1 MSFFPWS
8 DEYSVNLRVID
19 NDHKDLV
26 NTVNA
31 LHDAISSGSERS
43 EVGQIIA
50 TLAQYVDEHFAREEA
65 LMEANAYPDL
75 ADHKCT
81 HRYLARQVYA
91 IRTIFAAKP
100 QQIDPAK
107 LLHFLRHWLVTHILE
122 EDRKYVPYLRGTAA
136 QGSPE
141 ADPAPPVKSAKSRK
155 TSKSEKAAKSKKKA
169 AAEPAET
176 LTITVPASK
185 AAVLRRCARF
195 LNNGGLEAIA
205 IEDLVMPIGH
215 MTFDEAI
222 HFARPIL
229 SK

>member
-8 DEYSVNLRVID
+8 DEYSVGLRVVD

-31 LHDAISSGSERS
+31 LHDAVTSGGDRS
-43 EVGQIIA
+43 EIGRIIG

-65 LMEANAYPDL
+65 LMEANGYPDL
-75 ADHKCT
+75 AEHKCT
-81 HRYLARQVYA
+81 HRHLARQVYA
-91 IRTIFAAKP
+91 IRTIFASKP

-107 LLHFLRHWLVTHILE
+107 LLRFLRDWLTNHILE
-122 EDRKYVPYLRGTAA
+122 EDRKYVPYLRGIAA
-136 QGSPE
+136 QSSP
-141 ADPAPPVKSAKSRK
+141 AAKPVVSAKS
-155 TSKSEKAAKSKKKA
+155 SKPEEAP
-169 AAEPAET
+169 ETDPDET

-195 LNNGGLEAIA
+195 LANGGLEAIA

>member
-8 DEYSVNLRVID
+8 DEYSVNLRVVD

-43 EVGQIIA
+43 EIGRIIG

-65 LMEANAYPDL
+65 LMEANDYPDL

-81 HRYLARQVYA
+81 HRHLARQVYA

-100 QQIDPAK
+100 QKIDPAK
-107 LLHFLRHWLVTHILE
+107 LLLFLRDWLVTHILE

-136 QGSPE
+136 RS
-141 ADPAPPVKSAKSRK
+141 DPADAPAKSAEPAKPEKTAETDPVKND
-155 TSKSEKAAKSKKKA
+155 
-169 AAEPAET
+169 PAET
-176 LTITVPASK
+176 LTISVPASK

-195 LNNGGLEAIA
+195 LTNGGLEAIA
-205 IEDLVMPIGH
+205 IEDIVMPIGH
-215 MTFDEAI
+215 MTFDEAV